1 MVERADEPDV
11 ASEYEGIA
19 AQSEAASSGFER
31 AVEDM
36 RAMAKDREDKGFQT
50 LTIPAGD
57 VATKNP
63 SDGDDEWG
71 LSFVIPGDKAEEF
84 EYFYEEG
91 EYEDTGVYQSGTAA
105 HVFIVTEHVDL
116 DAGLVVFLAGSYEKR
131 YAAPM
136 VRTAMDRGRMYTHVK
151 KLDSTHLGTFA
162 HDDPSEFFPDPE
174 SFYSYEQGP

>member
-1 MVERADEPDV
+1 MVERADEPREPD
-11 ASEYEGIA
+11 EYEAVA
-19 AQSEAASSGFER
+19 AQSEVASNGFKR

-63 SDGDDEWG
+63 ADGDDEWG
-71 LSFVIPGDKAEEF
+71 LSFVIPGDRAEDFEF
-84 EYFYEEG
+84 FYAEG
-91 EYEDTGVYQSGTAA
+91 EYDETGVYQSATTA
-105 HVFIVTEHVDL
+105 HVFVVTEYVDF

-131 YAAPM
+131 FAAPM

-151 KLDSTHLGTFA
+151 KLDTTHLGTFE
-162 HDDPSEFFPDPE
+162 HDDPHEFFPDPE